1 MKNIDTNEKLY
12 MISKPFL
19 HYFHYIVAEMEL
31 GKDGLLGQNQ
41 ASSDTDLAKARA
53 KMISSSLSDISYN
66 KLLNR
71 YVIDN

>member
-1 MKNIDTNEKLY
+1 MHLQTKAAL
-12 MISKPFL
+12 KPAGTICLAFP
-19 HYFHYIVAEMEL
+19 VAAMEL

-71 YVIDN
+71 

>member
-1 MKNIDTNEKLY
+1 
-12 MISKPFL
+12 
-19 HYFHYIVAEMEL
+19 MEL

-71 YVIDN
+71 YVMEM